1 MVVEQNKTRVCS
13 KCKTEYPATKE
24 FFYRDS
30 SKKSGFDSHCK
41 KCASEH
47 DKQYRKDN
55 PDKEKQRQK
64 KYSSNNSEKI
74 KQRKK
79 QYRLDNADK
88 IKQYRL
94 DNIDRDREWRKQYY
108 KDNVEKIKE
117 YYKKYCKDNAEKQ
130 KECSKR
136 WNKEHPAAMR
146 IINQRRNSQKR
157 SLPATFTV
165 KQWNDCKQ
173 AFDNKCA
180 YCGKEKI
187 LTQDHFVP
195 LSKDGEYTINNIV
208 PCCKSCN
215 SSKGGKYFSEW
226 YPTYKFYS
234 KKRERKVLKYL
245 AIYEKVQ
252 QLKIV

>member
-1 MVVEQNKTRVCS
+1 MVVEHNKTRICS
-13 KCKTEYPATKE
+13 KCKTEYPATSE
-24 FFYRDS
+24 FFPKDS
-30 SKKSGFDSHCK
+30 GTKSGLYCQCK
-41 KCASEH
+41 KCKNEYKRDPIH
-47 DKQYRKDN
+47 
-55 PDKEKQRQK
+55 EKQRGK
-64 KYSSNNSEKI
+64 KYRLKNANKI
-74 KQRKK
+74 KIKNK
-79 QYRLDNADK
+79 QYRLDN
-88 IKQYRL
+88 L
-94 DNIDRDREWRKQYY
+94 DREREYHKKYY

-165 KQWNDCKQ
+165 KQWNNCKQ

-195 LSKDGEYTINNIV
+195 LSKEGGYTINNII
-208 PCCKSCN
+208 PACKSCN
-215 SSKGGKYFSEW
+215 SSKGGKYFSDW
-226 YPTYKFYS
+226 YPSHKFYS
-234 KKRERKVLKYL
+234 KRRECNVFKYL
-245 AIYEKVQ
+245 SIYENVQ